1 MSSRAH
7 NTSPRRA
14 ALGVLAQC
22 QRLREPLRGLCRE
35 PSASSPDSPQLSSR
49 QLRARRPPVTLSG
62 GGGGRRCQ
70 PSGLGSS
77 GLGERPSSLGVWGE
91 GSPASLPGTPGVT
104 PSPVLLAP
112 PLGYRVLLG
121 GVTLKELEVGGRG
134 KEPEEEVKC
143 GRTFPRLGEHRMAGG
158 GAAADRCSPGAG
170 SLVHPEH
177 SVTLAAPQ
185 PLRQATGRGREGPT
199 SGQTLHIRPGPCY
212 LGSGQASPSLVS
224 AGDPGGDPGL
234 ELVGGGGSS
243 AQHPNMAR
251 EGERHSCG
259 AARGERPRA
268 I

>member
-1 MSSRAH
+1 MGVGADGV
-7 NTSPRRA
+7 SPLEWGARGWGRDRVRWESW
-14 ALGVLAQC
+14 GRD
-22 QRLREPLRGLCRE
+22 RL
-35 PSASSPDSPQLSSR
+35 
-49 QLRARRPPVTLSG
+49 PP
-62 GGGGRRCQ
+62 
-70 PSGLGSS
+70 
-77 GLGERPSSLGVWGE
+77 
-91 GSPASLPGTPGVT
+91 LPGTPGVT

-143 GRTFPRLGEHRMAGG
+143 GRTFPRLREHRMPGG

-170 SLVHPEH
+170 SLAHPEH

-185 PLRQATGRGREGPT
+185 PLRQATGRGREGRT

-243 AQHPNMAR
+243 ARHPNMAR

>member
-1 MSSRAH
+1 MPGAQRLLPGLSTVVLA
-7 NTSPRRA
+7 TA
-14 ALGVLAQC
+14 ARPPAAGDPLRWGWGPTVSALWIGELGV
-22 QRLREPLRGLCRE
+22 
-35 PSASSPDSPQLSSR
+35 
-49 QLRARRPPVTLSG
+49 G
-62 GGGGRRCQ
+62 GETEFA
-70 PSGLGSS
+70 GS
-77 GLGERPSSLGVWGE
+77 LGE

-170 SLVHPEH
+170 SLAHPEH